1 MVLQIGTFLLA
12 HVFSALLPPV
22 DPNEDDL
29 YEILGLEK
37 DATNEQIRKAYKVQS
52 LKLHPDKVAQR
63 GNMNKEEAAA
73 QYEKVQE
80 AYGVLV
86 NEEKRSK
93 YHSLKCSSTRYRFV
107 EQGGLANPGG
117 LMENLSQATCI
128 EKTRLVGLAWII
140 MLVILMQPILI
151 GAKINQFLE
160 NDGPLADSSWAMI
173 LIPFWAFGALG
184 ILFWSALLYFSP
196 AGEKGLLV
204 VNVLEQL
211 AWLLAIVFLV
221 EKWDGWS
228 ASYRY
233 VLIPVYVAMTLRW
246 IEKLMTIS
254 KIRGDVARMVTM
266 EFLETEVLKGK
277 NLDDITTEEQE
288 QLRKD
293 YIIVTVPPEFEPDI
307 EPFVEDGET
316 PDDKLLEEL
325 KVEASHEYEAATEIY
340 NSTLGSLYGSVI
352 FGLTFLILL
361 TLKLDDQISG
371 NWWAVFSPI
380 WIYLISQMV
389 YSCFIFTCGTV
400 SGDEIVLGMPDGEDD
415 DDEDKEKPE
424 DSAFIDPTTSTT
436 DFNKSVG
443 KDDPKQTSV
452 DDKNDGLMKEDKPN
466 DTKTSEMINANEE
479 DAVEKDPSEAEGKI
493 SAEDGPPKDTKTPE
507 KKDANNEG
515 AVEKDRSKAEE
526 KSSAKDGPPN
536 VAGYDSDENIHIDEE
551 TFRAWQNAYV
561 EAEKSAMEAQA
572 KAATDCCILTFQLI
586 LLCLIVSKIER
597 NYDDIDPDDVGFNVF
612 WILSPLFFVFGCIG
626 CCCACLI
633 YGASSGISADLNGA
647 DQDASENVAEHVYSF
662 QDPENPTP
670 SNPTPIIVEP
680 PKEEVPLQNT
690 EPSTPEKSADESKSN
705 DVVLVEQSADMED
718 LD

>member
-37 DATNEQIRKAYKVQS
+37 DATNDQIRKAYKVKS

-63 GNMNKEEAAA
+63 GDMNREEAAA
-73 QYEKVQE
+73 QYEIVQE

-86 NEEKRSK
+86 NEEKRQK
-93 YHSLKCSSTRYRFV
+93 YHSLKCSSTRFRFV
-107 EQGGLANPGG
+107 EQGGLANPGA
-117 LMENLSQATCI
+117 LYENLTGATFI

-140 MLVILMQPILI
+140 MLVFLMQPILI

-160 NDGPLADSSWAMI
+160 NNGPLSDSSWAAI
-173 LIPFWAFGALG
+173 LIPFWIFGALG

-211 AWLLAIVFLV
+211 AWLLAIIFLV

-228 ASYRY
+228 APYRN
-233 VLIPVYVAMTLRW
+233 VLIPVYVAMTVRW
-246 IEKLMTIS
+246 VLKVMTIS

-266 EFLETEVLKGK
+266 EFLEKEVLKGK
-277 NLDDITTEEQE
+277 NLDDITTEEEE

-293 YIIVTVPPEFEPDI
+293 YIIVTVPPEFEP
-307 EPFVEDGET
+307 FVEDGAT
-316 PDDKLLEEL
+316 PDDKLLEEQ

-352 FGLTFLILL
+352 FGILFLILL
-361 TLKLDDQISG
+361 TLKLDDKISG
-371 NWWAVFSPI
+371 NWWAVFTPI
-380 WIYLISQMV
+380 WIYIISQMV
-389 YSCFIFTCGTV
+389 YSCFIFVFGTV
-400 SGDEIVLGMPDGEDD
+400 SGEEIVLEMPDGEDD

-424 DSAFIDPTTSTT
+424 DSAFLDPTASTT
-436 DFNKSVG
+436 AFNKSVR
-443 KDDPKQTSV
+443 KDDPKETSV
-452 DDKNDGLMKEDKPN
+452 DDKNGDSMKEDKPK
-466 DTKTSEMINANEE
+466 DTKTSEKKNANKE
-479 DAVEKDPSEAEGKI
+479 V
-493 SAEDGPPKDTKTPE
+493 
-507 KKDANNEG
+507 
-515 AVEKDRSKAEE
+515 AVEKDRSEAKE
-526 KSSAKDGPPN
+526 KSSAKDGPPK
-536 VAGYDSDENIHIDEE
+536 VADYDSDDDIHIDEE

-561 EAEKSAMEAQA
+561 EAEKGAMEAQA

-586 LLCLIVSKIER
+586 FLCLIVAKIEK

-626 CCCACLI
+626 FCCACLI
-633 YGASSGISADLNGA
+633 YGASPGSAADLDGA
-647 DQDASENVAEHVYSF
+647 NHDGSENVSEHVHRF
-662 QDPENPTP
+662 EDPENPTP
-670 SNPTPIIVEP
+670 SNPAPIIAEP

-690 EPSTPEKSADESKSN
+690 KTITTEKSADESNSN
-705 DVVLVEQSADMED
+705 DVVLEEESPDMED